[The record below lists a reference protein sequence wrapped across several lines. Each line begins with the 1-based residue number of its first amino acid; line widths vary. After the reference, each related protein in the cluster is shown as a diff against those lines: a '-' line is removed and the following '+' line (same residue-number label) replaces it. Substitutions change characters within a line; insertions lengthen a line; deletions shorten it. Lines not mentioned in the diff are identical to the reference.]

1 MRWTSWAAV
10 LAAAAITAGAHAQQ
24 PTDTLARRQQRTLDS
39 LAAVIREL
47 QSRIQ
52 TLELARQQADTA
64 AADELA
70 ALRAAAAAAAAAADT
85 AAAQPQQPRLG
96 LNALNPEISVTGD
109 IRGNAR
115 SGESGD
121 NFSAREFEFAFQST
135 LDPFSTAKIFLSMEE
150 GEISL
155 EEGYAYF
162 TALPGHLRL
171 DVGQFRQQVGE
182 LNRWHLHGLATDEY
196 PLVLRRYAGE
206 EGLIATGAS
215 LYWPLPFSGPR
226 GTYELTLQAT
236 AGSNEVLFLGGNRAS
251 VNAQLSGFW
260 QFTRS
265 TFGQVSVSAVT
276 GSNPDSSLK
285 TTLGV
290 LAARFSWRPPQ
301 LALSR
306 EFTVRGELWRLRR
319 RFDLPGDAF
328 FDKARLGGYVESTW
342 KLDRRWIAG
351 VRGDWVQ
358 SPEPGPVR
366 KEWAVTPVLTFWQS
380 EFVYARALYE
390 HWRDDTPVTR
400 RRFTLQVVF
409 AMGPHKHELF

>member
-1 MRWTSWAAV
+1 MRWTLWAVV
-10 LAAAAITAGAHAQQ
+10 LAAASYATELSAQQ
-24 PTDTLARRQQRTLDS
+24 PRDTLARQQQRALDS
-39 LAAVIREL
+39 LAALIREL
-47 QSRIQ
+47 TARIQ
-52 TLELARQQADTA
+52 ALEAARQGGDTAALDELAR
-64 AADELA
+64 
-70 ALRAAAAAAAAAADT
+70 LRAAAAAAAADS

-115 SGESGD
+115 SGAPGD
-121 NFSAREFEFAFQST
+121 NFTAREFEFAFQST
-135 LDPFSTAKIFLSMEE
+135 LDPFSTAKIFLSLEE
-150 GEISL
+150 GTVSL

-182 LNRWHLHGLATDEY
+182 LNRWHLHGLSTDEY

-206 EGLIATGAS
+206 EGLVAAGAS

-226 GTYELTLQAT
+226 GTYELTVQAT
-236 AGSNEVLFLGGNRAS
+236 AGSNEVLFAGGNRPS
-251 VNAQLSGFW
+251 LSAQLSGFW
-260 QFTRS
+260 QFSRS
-265 TFGQVSVSAVT
+265 TFGQLSLSGLT
-276 GSNPDSSLK
+276 GSNPDSSLR

-306 EFTVRGELWRLRR
+306 ELTVRGELWSLRR
-319 RFDLPGDAF
+319 RFASPGDAF
-328 FDKARLGGYVESTW
+328 FDRARLGGYLEGTW
-342 KLDRRWIAG
+342 KLNRQWIAG
-351 VRGDWVQ
+351 LRGDWVQ
-358 SPEPGPVR
+358 SPEPGPLQT
-366 KEWAVTPVLTFWQS
+366 EWAVTPVLTFWQS

-390 HWRDDTPVTR
+390 HWHTLSPATR
-400 RRFTLQVVF
+400 RRLTLQVVF